1 MMIFLKRKH
10 TYIKRLF
17 LGVAVLLA
25 LFACTTV
32 TTESVEASH
41 WSYNGKT
48 GPAYWHKLGSAYA
61 IAKNSRAQSP
71 IDIVSHAIKLNGAV
85 KKPVVFYTTT
95 PFKVENSGHTIRGT
109 PLNAGNVIVLDG
121 ETYVLRQFQ
130 LHSPSEHMINGRSFA
145 MELHLVHK
153 SAAGAF
159 AIVGIMITEGAENKA
174 LRDLFKNMPA
184 KVTEE
189 GSSVPEIEV
198 NLLELF
204 PDGGE
209 VYRYDGSLT
218 APPCIEGVKWT
229 IFARP
234 ITMSRSQIDAFKAI
248 YTGNK
253 RPVQK
258 RYGRPVYLTP

>member
-1 MMIFLKRKH
+1 MMIFLKNKH

-17 LGVAVLLA
+17 LGAAVLLV
-25 LFACTTV
+25 LSTCTTLPP
-32 TTESVEASH
+32 ESAEASH
-41 WSYNGKT
+41 WSYHGKT
-48 GPAYWHKLGSAYA
+48 GPAYWHKLDRAYA
-61 IAKNSRAQSP
+61 IAKNGRAQSP
-71 IDIVSHAIKLNGAV
+71 IDIVSQAITVNGSV

-95 PFKVENSGHTIRGT
+95 PFQVENSGHTIRGI

-121 ETYVLRQFQ
+121 ETYVLRQFH
-130 LHSPSEHMINGRSFA
+130 LHSPSEHLIDGRSFA
-145 MELHLVHK
+145 MELHLIHK

-159 AIVGIMITEGAENKA
+159 AIVGIMIAEGAENKT
-174 LRDLFKNMPA
+174 LRDLFKNIPA

-189 GSSVPEIEV
+189 GSSGLEIEV

-209 VYRYDGSLT
+209 IYRYDGSLT

-229 IFARP
+229 VFSQP
-234 ITMSRSQIDAFKAI
+234 ITMSRSQIDAFKAL

-258 RYGRPVYLTP
+258 RYGRPVYLTQ